1 MHTGATDFPSD
12 HPRLAMSPPS
22 PDAPDAS
29 ASESPA
35 SDPGWTSRT
44 KRLVALGVGALVLVG
59 LALPKLD
66 GSEAAES
73 SNDEAAPLQVDATVL
88 RPGSMTEQIRTT
100 GTLRADES
108 VELTPEASGKVTA
121 IQFEEGARV
130 REGELLLQINDAELR
145 AERTR
150 LEHRLELATE
160 RAERQARLL
169 EEGGVS
175 QEEYDATV
183 NEVEVLEAE
192 LALVEAQ
199 IAKTEVRAPFSGVVG
214 LRAVSEGAYV
224 TPETQITTLKR
235 LNPIKVDL
243 SVAEKYASR
252 VQPGRPITFS
262 VRGVEQRQRGT
273 IYATDVQVDTE
284 TRTLRL
290 RARADN
296 PDGTL
301 RPGMFA
307 DVTVSL
313 GVIDDAVMVPSFAV
327 VPTLDGQRV
336 FVAENGTAQPRNV
349 TLGVRT
355 DSTVQVT
362 EGLALRDT
370 VITSGIQELRAGL
383 PVQIERFEGRE
394 SNPVENE

>member
-1 MHTGATDFPSD
+1 
-12 HPRLAMSPPS
+12 MSSSS
-22 PDAPDAS
+22 PADAPDAS
-29 ASESPA
+29 SPEPSV
-35 SDPGWTSRT
+35 SDSGWTSRT
-44 KRLVALGVGALVLVG
+44 KRLVALGVGVLVLVG

-66 GSEAAES
+66 GSEAAGS
-73 SNDEAAPLQVDATVL
+73 SDDAAAPMQVDATVL

-121 IQFEEGARV
+121 IQFEEGTRV
-130 REGELLLQINDAELR
+130 QAGELLLQINDAELR
-145 AERTR
+145 AERKR
-150 LEHRLELATE
+150 LEHRLELASD
-160 RAERQARLL
+160 RAERQKRLL

-192 LALVEAQ
+192 LELVEAQ
-199 IAKTEVRAPFSGVVG
+199 IAKTQVRAPFSGVVG

-224 TPETQITTLKR
+224 TPQTQITTLKR
-235 LNPIKVDL
+235 LDPVKVDF

-252 VQPGRPITFS
+252 VRSGQPIAFR
-262 VRGVEQRQRGT
+262 VRGIEQTQTGE
-273 IYATDVQVDTE
+273 IYATDVQVDPE
-284 TRTLRL
+284 TRTLQL

-313 GVIDDAVMVPSFAV
+313 GTIDDAVVVPAFAV

-336 FVAENGTAQPRNV
+336 FVVENGTAQPRNV
-349 TLGVRT
+349 TLGIRT

-362 EGLALRDT
+362 GGLALRDT

-383 PVQIERFEGRE
+383 PVQVERIEGRE
-394 SNPVENE
+394 SNPEATE